1 MTSRAFCHVL
11 ALLVAVVACAP
22 PAKMPVAATQA
33 DSAAI
38 NAIREQAVT
47 AVNSGDTTFAYM
59 ADDIVLMPPNGPT
72 VTGIAAV
79 RSWFNEGSQ
88 QFRLSA
94 AYTSGTMV
102 FFGDWAIGRTAGTL
116 TLTPGGWWAADQRCF
131 QRDACVSPRRRR
143 YLEAGAG
150 HLEQRPAGG
159 TSAVTGA
166 AYNEVTRM
174 ASTGARSG
182 RAGGV

>member
-1 MTSRAFCHVL
+1 MTSRAFCHVP
-11 ALLVAVVACAP
+11 ALLVAVVACTP

-72 VTGIAAV
+72 VTGIAAA

-88 QFRLSA
+88 QFRFSL

-116 TLTPGGWWAADQRCF
+116 TLTPVAGGPPINDVFKGMHVYR
-131 QRDACVSPRRRR
+131 RD
-143 YLEAGAG
+143 
-150 HLEQRPAGG
+150 AGG
-159 TSAVTGA
+159 TWKLVQDVWNSDLPV
-166 AYNEVTRM
+166 VPQQ
-174 ASTGARSG
+174 
-182 RAGGV
+182 